1 MTKSFQTKLTCW
13 LPGLQIFGNYK
24 SQWLSKDLAAGL
36 SVAAI
41 ALPVGIAY
49 ASLAG
54 LPTISGLY
62 SCILPM
68 IAYALFGTS
77 RQLMVGPDSA
87 TCILIAST
95 LAPLAAA
102 GSAHYQSISVLLTI
116 IVGVMCVIA
125 GIAKFGFIA
134 NFLSKPILT
143 GYINGLAL
151 SIIASQLGKLNG
163 YNTESGGFFKV
174 VYEYF
179 SNIEKT
185 NMESILIG
193 ITTFVFLRV
202 FKKYF
207 NKIPAPL
214 FAAIGGIAVVMI
226 FGLAN
231 KGVQI
236 VGEVP
241 SGFPTIIL
249 PEVQFGELGALIS
262 HSLGIVL
269 ISYCSAMLTDK
280 SFAIKNNYKID
291 ANKEFIALG
300 AANIFSGLSQGF
312 VISGADSRT
321 AVNDSA
327 GGKTQLV
334 SVVAALTI
342 LMVVLF
348 LTGYLTFL
356 PVSTLS
362 AIIISAAIGLFN
374 LKYLKKLY
382 YVSRSEFVLAV
393 ITSLSVITIGV
404 LPGVLIAL
412 GITLIRLIAKVS
424 KPHGVILGKMDG
436 YRNYMDISEYKD
448 AQTFPG
454 ILVYRFEES
463 LLFFNVDYFR
473 NDVTSIIKKEKI
485 KYLVLD
491 ASAILRIDITAAD
504 ILEDMMCELSEKGVT
519 TVFTKMKPHVEQLLE
534 RSGAIKPEDKKKLF
548 ESVHTAVDYCKTL
561 K

>member
-519 TVFTKMKPHVEQLLE
+519 TVITKMKPHVEQLLE

-548 ESVHTAVDYCKTL
+548 ESVHTAVDYCKSI
-561 K
+561 

>member
-1 MTKSFQTKLTCW
+1 LTKSFQTKLTCW

-548 ESVHTAVDYCKTL
+548 ESVHTAVDYCKSI
-561 K
+561 

>member
-1 MTKSFQTKLTCW
+1 MTKSFQSKLSSW
-13 LPGLQIFGNYK
+13 VPGLQIFVNYK
-24 SQWLSKDLAAGL
+24 RQWLSKDLAAGL

-49 ASLAG
+49 ADLAG

-77 RQLMVGPDSA
+77 KQLMVGPDSA

-102 GSAHYQSISVLLTI
+102 GSAHYQSVSVLLAI
-116 IVGVMCVIA
+116 IVGVICVIA
-125 GIAKFGFIA
+125 GISKFGFIA

-163 YNTESGGFFKV
+163 YKIESGGFFKV

-179 SNIEKT
+179 SNIDKT
-185 NMESILIG
+185 NIETFLIG
-193 ITTFVFLRV
+193 IITFVFLRIL
-202 FKKYF
+202 KKYF

-214 FAAIGGIAVVMI
+214 LAAIGGIAVVMI
-226 FGLAN
+226 FGLSNA
-231 KGVQI
+231 GVQI
-236 VGEVP
+236 VGNVP
-241 SGFPTIIL
+241 SGFPTLII
-249 PEVQFGELGALIS
+249 PEVQFGELGTLIS

-269 ISYCSAMLTDK
+269 ISYCSGMLTDK
-280 SFAIKNNYKID
+280 SFAVKNNYKID

-334 SVVAALTI
+334 SVVAALSI
-342 LMVVLF
+342 LLVVLF
-348 LTGYLTFL
+348 FTGYLTFL
-356 PVSTLS
+356 PVTTLS
-362 AIIISAAIGLFN
+362 AIIISASIGLFN
-374 LKYLKKLY
+374 FDYLKKLF
-382 YVSRSEFVLAV
+382 YVSRSEFILAV

-404 LPGVLIAL
+404 IPGVLIAL
-412 GITLIRLIAKVS
+412 GLTFVRIIAKMS
-424 KPHGVILGKMDG
+424 KPHGVILGKVEG
-436 YRNYMDISEYKD
+436 YRNYMDISEYED
-448 AQTFPG
+448 AVTYPG
-454 ILVYRFEES
+454 ILVYRFEAS
-463 LLFFNVDYFR
+463 LLFFNADYFR
-473 NDVTSIIKKEKI
+473 EDVTAKIKKEHVKC
-485 KYLVLD
+485 LVLD
-491 ASAILRIDITAAD
+491 ASSILRIDITAAD
-504 ILEDMMCELSEKGVT
+504 ILEDMINELSDKGVT
-519 TVFTKMKPHVEQLLE
+519 TVITKMKPHVEQLLE
-534 RSGAIKPEDKKKLF
+534 RSGVIKPEDKNKLF
-548 ESVHTAVDYCKTL
+548 ESVHSAVDYCRSL

>member
-519 TVFTKMKPHVEQLLE
+519 TVITKMKPHVEQLLE

>member
-1 MTKSFQTKLTCW
+1 LTKSFQTKLTCW

-519 TVFTKMKPHVEQLLE
+519 TVITKMKPHVEQLLE